1 IMNKVGVADAWSGEP
16 DSRRRLEA
24 TLADSGMAA
33 PMLAVSRSYLDRVL
47 SHQLALSVERGAPP
61 PLGLLQ
67 VAETLGGV
75 DWQPAR
81 MDFGET
87 LARLIAEIPEAMR
100 GDTAIETML
109 QKSGELDDLEEVAT
123 SWF

>member
-1 IMNKVGVADAWSGEP
+1 MLGAVSRNHVVA
-16 DSRRRLEA
+16 SRRHSP
-24 TLADSGMAA
+24 TLACTLRCL
-33 PMLAVSRSYLDRVL
+33 PSRSYLDRVL
-47 SHQLALSVERGAPP
+47 SHRVALSVEEGAPP

-87 LARLIAEIPEAMR
+87 LARLIAEIP
-100 GDTAIETML
+100 
-109 QKSGELDDLEEVAT
+109 
-123 SWF
+123 

>member
-1 IMNKVGVADAWSGEP
+1 
-16 DSRRRLEA
+16 
-24 TLADSGMAA
+24 
-33 PMLAVSRSYLDRVL
+33 MLAVSRSYLERVL
-47 SHQLALSVERGAPP
+47 AHQLALSVERGVAA

-87 LARLIAEIPEAMR
+87 LARLIAEIPRRCVEARRSKLCCAR
-100 GDTAIETML
+100 GVPIA
-109 QKSGELDDLEEVAT
+109 GGHHR
-123 SWF
+123 

>member
-1 IMNKVGVADAWSGEP
+1 
-16 DSRRRLEA
+16 
-24 TLADSGMAA
+24 
-33 PMLAVSRSYLDRVL
+33 
-47 SHQLALSVERGAPP
+47 VERGAPP

-81 MDFGET
+81 MEFGET

-100 GDTAIETML
+100 GGTVVRMADRPIADCLVLMENKCQL
-109 QKSGELDDLEEVAT
+109 NG
-123 SWF
+123 